1 MYAIVEDNN
10 ITQYINNP
18 KSLVIGDVRYPAK
31 IFQLWS
37 KSELNAIGIYEIVND
52 LTNYKD
58 NNFYINTNEQYNFA
72 DNQVTKSWGT
82 ATARRLNDEN
92 AVDDNGDP
100 ILDQDGVQLINY
112 GLKTEKKK
120 IVKQQASGLLEKTD
134 WHNHKALD
142 DDGNQVINYGLK
154 TEKKRIVKDQASG
167 LLAPTDWY
175 IVKSTEVAD
184 YDVPDNILSFR
195 ADVRSKSNQMETQI
209 DACTT
214 VDELKALY
222 EYTTQEDGTQTRPL
236 AEFPKEI

>member
-1 MYAIVEDNN
+1 M
-10 ITQYINNP
+10 
-18 KSLVIGDVRYPAK
+18 IGDVRYPAK
-31 IFQLWS
+31 IFQYWS

-58 NNFYINTNEQYNFA
+58 NEYYINTNEQYNFA

-112 GLKTEKKK
+112 GLKTEKK
-120 IVKQQASGLLEKTD
+120 
-134 WHNHKALD
+134 
-142 DDGNQVINYGLK
+142 
-154 TEKKRIVKDQASG
+154 RIVKDQASG

-184 YDVPDNILSFR
+184 YNVPDNILSFR
-195 ADVRSKSNQMETQI
+195 ADVRSKSNEMETQI

-222 EYTTQEDGTQTRPL
+222 EYTEQEDGTQTRPL